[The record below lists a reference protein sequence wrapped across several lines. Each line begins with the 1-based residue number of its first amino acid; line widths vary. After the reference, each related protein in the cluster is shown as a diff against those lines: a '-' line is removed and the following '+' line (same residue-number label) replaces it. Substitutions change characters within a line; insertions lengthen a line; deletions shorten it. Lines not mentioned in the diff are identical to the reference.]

1 LLLSESG
8 RTRLEQGKKEEE
20 KKRASVNFI
29 KIKDNDLNFEKNI
42 YFIGWVFIFL
52 LMCFFFY
59 CSSKISLFIYCF
71 DKNMIFILEL
81 LFS

>member
-29 KIKDNDLNFEKNI
+29 KIKDNDLNFEKKYI
-42 YFIGWVFIFL
+42 L
-52 LMCFFFY
+52 LGGF
-59 CSSKISLFIYCF
+59 
-71 DKNMIFILEL
+71 
-81 LFS
+81 